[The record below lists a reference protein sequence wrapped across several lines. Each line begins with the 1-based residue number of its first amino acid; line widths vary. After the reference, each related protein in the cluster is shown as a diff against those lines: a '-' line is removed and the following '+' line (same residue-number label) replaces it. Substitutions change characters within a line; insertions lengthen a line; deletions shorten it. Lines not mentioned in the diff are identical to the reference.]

1 MYKLLI
7 FDLDG
12 TLLNTSLDIHAVLNE
27 SLKRF
32 NLPELSLEKTIS
44 YVGNGAKLLVERA
57 VGENKGLFPAVYEYY
72 AKRFADIPNDLT
84 VFYEGEEE
92 ALKSFL
98 KAGLKIA
105 VVTNKSQRATQRVCE
120 KFFSDY
126 NLYAVIGQ
134 SDKYPLKPD
143 PTSTLSVIKT
153 LGVEKSECLFVG
165 DGETDVLTAAN
176 AGIDCASVLWGY
188 RTKSQLERAGAKTFF
203 SSFAELVNFVL

>member
-32 NLPELSLEKTIS
+32 DLPELPLEKTIS
-44 YVGNGAKLLVERA
+44 YVGNGAKKLVERA
-57 VGENKGLFPAVYEYY
+57 VGENKALFPAVYEYY
-72 AKRFADIPNDLT
+72 AKRFSDIPNDLT
-84 VFYEGEEE
+84 VLYEGEEE
-92 ALKSFL
+92 ALKSFQ

-105 VVTNKSQRATQRVCE
+105 VVTNKPQKATQKVCE

-126 NLYAVIGQ
+126 GLYAVIGQ

-143 PTSTLSVIKT
+143 PTSTLSVIKS
-153 LGVEKSECLFVG
+153 LGVEKNECLFVG
-165 DGETDVLTAAN
+165 DGETDVLTAAA

-188 RTKSQLERAGAKTFF
+188 RTKSQLESAGAKLFF
-203 SSFAELVNFVL
+203 SAFGELVNFVL

>member
-32 NLPELSLEKTIS
+32 DLPELSLEKTLS

-57 VGENKGLFPAVYEYY
+57 VGENKGLFPAVYGYY
-72 AKRFADIPNDLT
+72 AKRFSDIPNDLT

-92 ALKSFL
+92 ALKSFQ

-105 VVTNKSQRATQRVCE
+105 VVTNKPQKATQKVCE

-126 NLYAVIGQ
+126 GFYTVIGQ
-134 SDKYPLKPD
+134 SDKFPLKPD
-143 PTSTLSVIKT
+143 PTSTLSIIKA
-153 LGVEKSECLFVG
+153 LGVEKCECLFVG

-188 RTKSQLERAGAKTFF
+188 RTKSRLERAGAKLFF
-203 SSFAELVNFVL
+203 SSFGELANFVL